1 LNKIFFKKF
10 LTENNNE
17 ILKSIE
23 QLLIKGKQMSHTV
36 MAEFHCNEGMGE
48 LLVPGLMES
57 LSDTRAF
64 DGCESVE
71 TYVDQDD
78 PDRVYLWE
86 KWTTRENYEKYI
98 AWRIE
103 TGMLEAL
110 APVLVKPMTP
120 THLSPQD

>member
-1 LNKIFFKKF
+1 
-10 LTENNNE
+10 
-17 ILKSIE
+17 
-23 QLLIKGKQMSHTV
+23 MSHTV

-48 LLVPGLMES
+48 LLLPGLMES

-64 DGCESVE
+64 EGCESVE

-86 KWTTRENYEKYI
+86 KWAKRENYEQYI

-120 THLSPQD
+120 THLAPQD

>member
-1 LNKIFFKKF
+1 
-10 LTENNNE
+10 
-17 ILKSIE
+17 
-23 QLLIKGKQMSHTV
+23 MSHTV

-48 LLVPGLMES
+48 LLLPGLIES

-78 PDRVYLWE
+78 PDKVYLWE
-86 KWTTRENYEKYI
+86 KWATRENYEQYI

-110 APVLVKPMTP
+110 ALVLIKPMKP

>member
-1 LNKIFFKKF
+1 MLEPKI
-10 LTENNNE
+10 NRRPIN
-17 ILKSIE
+17 
-23 QLLIKGKQMSHTV
+23 KGKKMSHTV

-48 LLVPGLMES
+48 LLLPGLIES

-78 PDRVYLWE
+78 PDKVYLWE
-86 KWTTRENYEKYI
+86 KWATRENYEQYI

-110 APVLVKPMTP
+110 ALVLIKPMKP
-120 THLSPQD
+120 THLLPQD

>member
-1 LNKIFFKKF
+1 
-10 LTENNNE
+10 
-17 ILKSIE
+17 
-23 QLLIKGKQMSHTV
+23 MSHTV

-48 LLVPGLMES
+48 LLLPGLLES

-64 DGCESVE
+64 EGCLSVE

-86 KWTTRENYEKYI
+86 KWATRENYESYI
-98 AWRIE
+98 AWRSE

-110 APVLVKPMTP
+110 AAVLVSPMLVPDETNSLP
-120 THLSPQD
+120 TKSAGNLTSTTNC